1 MQAVVKTHHIKIIIE
16 AKTIPIKLANFLK
29 KEYGT
34 QYRVL
39 TNKEDNDGN
48 PLIAKNTKWYKDI
61 KNKITPAD
69 SLKIYRQNKG
79 LSQSQLAKKLGV
91 LPSNISEMERGKRG
105 ISKEMAKN
113 LSNLFET
120 SIDKFI

>member
-1 MQAVVKTHHIKIIIE
+1 MKTHHIKIIIE